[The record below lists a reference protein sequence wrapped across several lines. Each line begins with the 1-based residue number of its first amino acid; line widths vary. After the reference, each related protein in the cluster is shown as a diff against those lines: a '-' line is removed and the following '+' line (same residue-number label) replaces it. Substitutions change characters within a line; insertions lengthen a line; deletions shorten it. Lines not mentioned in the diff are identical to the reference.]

1 MYVLKC
7 HTTFSKVSVRL
18 AENDEYLN
26 AAKGKKDKGTM
37 WQ

>member
-18 AENDEYLN
+18 AENEYLN
-26 AAKGKKDKGTM
+26 ATKGKKDKGTM